1 MDNLSL
7 LLEKIHA
14 VLPDIIDLRHQL
26 HQIPEIG
33 LKEYKTSARIR
44 KYLEELGLPILPP
57 VLDTDVT
64 AILKG
69 DRSGPTILLRAD
81 IDALPIEEATGV
93 PYSST
98 HPSIAHSCGHDGHM
112 AILLGTAKVLT
123 QMREQIAGTVKFLFQ
138 PAEESEAGARLMV
151 KAGYLEQEPKATEA
165 YALHGWPGI
174 PIGSVESC
182 SGPIL
187 AAINNFEIFLT
198 GSGGHGAVPE
208 KAVDL
213 LGAVSSF
220 IFDMKQVVSRLNTP
234 DNPVIISVCAVNGGN
249 TYNVFPQ
256 RVSLKGTVRFLQD
269 ETGLKVKAAIKKS
282 LDKNV
287 LSIGGQYRI
296 ETPTPDYVSTCNDE
310 TIFKK
315 VTDVAVKYLGK
326 ERWNGRASYNMG
338 GEDFGF
344 ILQKVP
350 GVYFRV
356 GMGEDYPYLHNPTFN
371 FNDEAIE
378 TGILMMCGLVLER

>member
-1 MDNLSL
+1 MNNLSL

-14 VLPDIIDLRHQL
+14 ILPDIIDLRHQL

-33 LKEYKTSARIR
+33 LEEHKTSAKIR
-44 KYLEELGLPILPP
+44 RYLENLGLPILPP

-69 DRSGPTILLRAD
+69 GSPGPTILLRAD

-98 HPSIAHSCGHDGHM
+98 HPGIAHSCGHDGHT

-123 QMREQIAGTVKFLFQ
+123 QLRERIAGTVKFLFQ
-138 PAEESEAGARLMV
+138 PAEESEAGARSLV
-151 KAGYLEQEPKATEA
+151 KAGYLEQEPKAAEA

-174 PIGSVESC
+174 PVGFVESC
-182 SGPIL
+182 PGPIL
-187 AAINNFEIFLT
+187 AAINNFKIILT

-208 KAVDL
+208 RAEDL
-213 LGAVSSF
+213 LGAASRF
-220 IFDMKQVVSRLNTP
+220 ILDMKQVVAKLNTP
-234 DNPVIISVCAVNGGN
+234 DNPVVISVCAVNGGN
-249 TYNVFPQ
+249 TFNVFPQ
-256 RVSLKGTVRFLQD
+256 KVILKGTVRFLQD
-269 ETGLKVKAAIKKS
+269 EIGLKIKTAIKES

-287 LSIGGQYRI
+287 LSIGGQYQI
-296 ETPTPDYVSTCNDE
+296 EAPTPDYVSTCNDE
-310 TIFKK
+310 IIFKK
-315 VTDVAVKYLGK
+315 VTDVAVRYLGK
-326 ERWNGRASYNMG
+326 ERWNGKGSYNMG

-344 ILQKVP
+344 ILHRVP

-356 GMGEDYPYLHNPTFN
+356 GMGEDYPYLHNPKYN